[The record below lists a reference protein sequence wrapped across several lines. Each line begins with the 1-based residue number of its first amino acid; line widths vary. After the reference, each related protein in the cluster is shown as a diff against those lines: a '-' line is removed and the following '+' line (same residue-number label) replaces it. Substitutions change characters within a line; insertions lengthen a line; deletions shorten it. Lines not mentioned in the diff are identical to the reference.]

1 MSFVGIRRR
10 TTEVL
15 QKKMYKDDIV
25 TWLSKADEHDGP
37 TPNSR
42 YFPHCSKSTKSLTIY
57 LCNIYSDCYP
67 KHGAAPAEAAA
78 HDCTF
83 QRNETHGIECR
94 IVFYLF

>member
-42 YFPHCSKSTKSLTIY
+42 YFPHSSKSTKPLFICLKFQTVIR
-57 LCNIYSDCYP
+57 NMEQ
-67 KHGAAPAEAAA
+67 HQQRQRFTVAPFNVTKLMLSNA
-78 HDCTF
+78 
-83 QRNETHGIECR
+83 G
-94 IVFYLF
+94 